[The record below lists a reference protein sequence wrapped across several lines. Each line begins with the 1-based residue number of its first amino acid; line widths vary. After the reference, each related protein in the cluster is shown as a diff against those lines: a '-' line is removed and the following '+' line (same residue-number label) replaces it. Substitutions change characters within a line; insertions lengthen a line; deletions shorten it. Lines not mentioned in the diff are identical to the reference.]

1 MKTKAFCLMLG
12 ASLMATVPA
21 MAQSVIYKGGG
32 YKDNAVVPVPVPA
45 PIPDSTARW
54 YLRADIA
61 AGFMSADPS
70 ERGIVYGENLY
81 PPADIASPLLSAFS
95 SSTPDATFS
104 FGGGFGY
111 YWSPNFRTDL
121 TLEGRTQQRL
131 SIRGSYSY
139 DEDGTANRVD
149 GETQDRTQLNAGLLM
164 FNGYIDFARNNSA
177 FTPYIGGGLG
187 FSVNQL
193 RRNFSNAEAI
203 CDPTGLGAGEDCFD
217 DVGISRGSV
226 AEETAYTAS
235 FAAAAMA
242 GFSYSI
248 TPVTMLDVNYRYLY
262 IGGADASLT
271 VGGARSTFSTGDL
284 HEHQIRAGLRWNIQ

>member
-1 MKTKAFCLMLG
+1 MKTKLFGLMLG
-12 ASLMATVPA
+12 ASLLATAPA
-21 MAQSVIYKGGG
+21 MAQSVVYKGGG
-32 YKDNAVVPVPVPA
+32 YKDSAVVPVPVPA

-54 YLRADIA
+54 YLRADLA

-70 ERGIVYGENLY
+70 ERGIVYGDNLY
-81 PPADIASPLLSAFS
+81 PPADLAGPLSFAAFT

-111 YWSPNFRTDL
+111 YWSPNFRTDV

-131 SIRGSYSY
+131 TIRGSYSY
-139 DEDGTANRVD
+139 DQDIDGADQID
-149 GETQDRTQLNAGLLM
+149 GETQDRSQLNAGLMM
-164 FNGYIDFARNNSA
+164 FNGYIDFARNGA

-187 FSVNQL
+187 FSINQL
-193 RRNFSNAEAI
+193 RRNFSNQEYQCAPGGLPGD
-203 CDPTGLGAGEDCFD
+203 CVDPANLARTSF
-217 DVGISRGSV
+217 

-242 GFSYSI
+242 GFSYAI

>member
-1 MKTKAFCLMLG
+1 MKTKAFCLMLS
-12 ASLMATVPA
+12 ASLLAGAPA

-32 YKDNAVVPVPVPA
+32 YKDSAVVPVPVPA

-54 YLRADIA
+54 YLRADLA

-70 ERGIVYGENLY
+70 ERGIVYGDNLY
-81 PPADIASPLLSAFS
+81 PPADLTGPLNFAAFVGTHS
-95 SSTPDATFS
+95 DTTLS

-121 TLEGRTQQRL
+121 TIEGRAQQRL
-131 SIRGSYSY
+131 TIRGAYSY
-139 DEDGTANRVD
+139 EQDVGGTDQVD
-149 GETQDRTQLNAGLLM
+149 GLTEDRAQLNSGLMM
-164 FNGYIDFARNNSA
+164 FNAYVDLTRNGA

-187 FSVNQL
+187 FSINQL
-193 RRNFSNAEAI
+193 RRNFSNVEFQCAPGGLPGD
-203 CDPTGLGAGEDCFD
+203 CVDPAN
-217 DVGISRGSV
+217 IRGFSD
-226 AEETAYTAS
+226 ADETAYTAS